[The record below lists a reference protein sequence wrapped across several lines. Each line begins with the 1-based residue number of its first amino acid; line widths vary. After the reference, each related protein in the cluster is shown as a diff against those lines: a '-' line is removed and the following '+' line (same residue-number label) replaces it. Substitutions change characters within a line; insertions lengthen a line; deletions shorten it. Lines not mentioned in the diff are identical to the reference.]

1 VIGEVL
7 GRYRIDARLGA
18 GGMGEVWRAEDMRLR
33 RPVALKLLKGAASPE
48 ESARLLREARLAS
61 QLSHPNIAVIYEIDE
76 AEREG
81 RLVPFIAMEFVE
93 GRTLADRIGEGPLP
107 PPEALDVATQVA
119 SALEAAHARGVVHRD
134 VKPGNVIVDAAGRV
148 KVLDFGLAAWRA
160 PEAASGVTWT
170 AGPAGPTQ
178 SIPGAV
184 VGTVAYMSPEQ
195 ARGQDVDGRTDVFS
209 LGVVLWEA
217 LAARRPFEGAN
228 AVETLDRLL
237 HADPPPLV
245 RAAPGISPELEAV
258 VLRMLEKDRER
269 RTPTMR
275 EVRQDLEALARG
287 GARPAAMTPGA
298 AAAPANA
305 VAILVFQNITRS
317 PEDDWL
323 GTGIMETV
331 TADLK
336 AVRGLAVIGCE
347 RVCEVEKRL
356 TGHAAHGETEL
367 AARLGREV
375 GARWVVTGG
384 FQRLGERLRITAR
397 ASEVETG
404 EVLTTVKVD
413 GEMAD
418 LFDLQDRIVAR
429 LAEGFHVAARPSSGA
444 GDATHVIDAYE
455 AFSKGLVNLRAET
468 RESVDRAILF
478 FERAVALDPDY
489 ARAWLE
495 LGVAT
500 DTKATY
506 LAMPELLE
514 KALQAFE
521 RCLALEPRLPRAWRE
536 MGSTLVNLGR
546 EERGIEAIRRALEL
560 DPEDGSSHAALGRA
574 WFIGKAMFAEAAES
588 FERAL
593 QRNPQGGWYA
603 LQLAHVAALL
613 RDFPRADRAA
623 RQAIELQERGLSGR
637 EGVMIVGAYMR
648 LGVARALEGRFE
660 EAVEEYRR
668 ELAFLRRVDHALKER
683 AVVELHV
690 HLGSA
695 LLALGRAEE
704 GEAALRLALD
714 AFEERL
720 RMGADDPFTRYY
732 VAAAWALLGEKER
745 ALDALGR
752 AAAQR
757 HAYTVARARI
767 DPDFDSL
774 RGEAGFR
781 ALTGRVAAA
790 GPA

>member
-1 VIGEVL
+1 MIGEVL

-18 GGMGEVWRAEDMRLR
+18 GGMGEVWRAEDLRLR
-33 RPVALKLLKGAASPE
+33 RPVALKVLHGTPTPE

-76 AEREG
+76 VEREG
-81 RLVPFIAMEFVE
+81 RTVPFIAMEFVE
-93 GRTLADRIGEGPLP
+93 GRTLADRIAERPLAAA
-107 PPEALDVATQVA
+107 EALDVALQVA

-160 PEAASGVTWT
+160 PEGFSGETWS

-178 SIPGAV
+178 SMPGAV

-195 ARGQDVDGRTDVFS
+195 ARGGDVDPRTDVFS
-209 LGVVLWEA
+209 LGVLLWEA
-217 LAARRPFEGAN
+217 LAGRRPFEGAN
-228 AVETLDRLL
+228 AVEILDRVL
-237 HADPPPLV
+237 HADPPPLSRSAENV
-245 RAAPGISPELEAV
+245 PPELEAV
-258 VLRMLEKDRER
+258 VGRMLEKDRER
-269 RTPTMR
+269 RYSTMR
-275 EVRQDLEALARG
+275 DARRDLEALARG
-287 GARPAAMTPGA
+287 GALLAAGALAPGGA
-298 AAAPANA
+298 ARPANA
-305 VAILVFQNITRS
+305 VAVLVFTNITRS

-336 AVRGLAVIGCE
+336 AVPGLAVIGCE
-347 RVCEVEKRL
+347 RICEVEKRL
-356 TGHAAHGETEL
+356 TGHATRGETEL

-384 FQRLGERLRITAR
+384 FQRLGERVRITAR
-397 ASEVETG
+397 ASEVESG

-413 GEMAD
+413 GAMAD
-418 LFDLQDRIVAR
+418 LFELQDRVVAQ
-429 LAEGFHVAARPSSGA
+429 LVEGFHVAARPSSGA

-455 AFSKGLVNLRAET
+455 AFSKGLVNLRAES

-478 FERAVALDPDY
+478 FERAVALDPGY
-489 ARAWLE
+489 ARAWIE
-495 LGVAT
+495 LGVAY

-514 KALQAFE
+514 RAVQAFE
-521 RCLALEPRLPRAWRE
+521 RGLALEPRLPRALRE
-536 MGSTLVNLGR
+536 LGATLVALGR
-546 EERGIEAIRRALEL
+546 EERGFESIRRALEL
-560 DPEDGSSHAALGRA
+560 DPEDGGSHAALGRA
-574 WFIGKAMFAEAAES
+574 YFIGKAMFAEAAAC

-593 QRNPQGGWYA
+593 QRNPQAGWYA

-613 RDFPRADRAA
+613 RDFPLADRAA

-637 EGVMIVGAYMR
+637 EGVLIVGAYMR

-660 EAVEEYRR
+660 ESVEEYRR

-695 LLALGRAEE
+695 LLALGRADE
-704 GEAALRLALD
+704 GRQALRLALD
-714 AFEERL
+714 AYEERL

-745 ALDALGR
+745 ALDALER
-752 AAAQR
+752 AASQR
-757 HAYTVARARI
+757 RAYTSTRARI
-767 DPDFDSL
+767 DPDFESL
-774 RGEAGFR
+774 RSEDRFK
-781 ALTGRVAAA
+781 ALTGS
-790 GPA
+790 